1 MAKQGKKSPIGQRK
15 EKSQKITHNTMNDN
29 KQEKIIFILSILNVA
44 ISAVIAYLQKQQVN
58 NEEGNQE

>member
-1 MAKQGKKSPIGQRK
+1 
-15 EKSQKITHNTMNDN
+15 MNDS

-44 ISAVIAYLQKQQVN
+44 ISAIIAYLQKQQVN